1 MLIPESGYNT
11 ILHQIINN
19 SSTDYQYIHDIDIL
33 SKYLN
38 LNSFWNKS
46 LTFEKHNFDQLIK
59 QQIEKAYQ
67 VLLGHYFDNVNKYN
81 MKKVVFNRLK
91 LHFDQEYDK
100 QNWNPYNINEEQF
113 KIQLVCCLYVIKTC
127 IIKQIRIFI
136 NEKIT

>member
-1 MLIPESGYNT
+1 MIR
-11 ILHQIINN
+11 
-19 SSTDYQYIHDIDIL
+19 
-33 SKYLN
+33 
-38 LNSFWNKS
+38 
-46 LTFEKHNFDQLIK
+46 